1 MESFVIDTLLKGIKP
16 FRIERIEFEERA
28 SKDFGNGFDWLSKL
42 NCQNEIVWLFTEML
56 HSTQNAKYLLEVLM
70 REIIPVV
77 SEKLSLKSEVHKL
90 KIFLLIFAD
99 DEISEAIV
107 KTTAFSIETYLKV

>member
-1 MESFVIDTLLKGIKP
+1 MEEMKTFGNES
-16 FRIERIEFEERA
+16 IEFEERA

-42 NCQNEIVWLFTEML
+42 NCQNEFVWLFTEML

-77 SEKLSLKSEVHKL
+77 SEKLSLKTEVHKL
-90 KIFLLIFAD
+90 KSFVLIFPED
-99 DEISEAIV
+99 QVSEAMI
-107 KTTAFSIETYLKV
+107 KTTAFSVEVYIKVKIFA